1 MEYQRTIRNRQ
12 IERAKK
18 LLQLKDP
25 EEIKKGPNDVHR
37 FLKRIAKG
45 KGGEEAK
52 VQYALDLEKIAEEE
66 KYDGYYAVATNLQD
80 DAKTILNIAQQRYK
94 IEDCFRVMKT
104 HFNGRPIYHRKPERI
119 RAHFLICY
127 TALLIYRLLE
137 CRLEDQNTHV
147 TTDQLIKTLKNMN
160 VVNVHD
166 LYYIAV
172 YQGSNTLT
180 ALEKDM
186 PLLLDR
192 KYYQPK
198 DLTKIIKKIIESL
211 IPYNILN

>member
-1 MEYQRTIRNRQ
+1 M
-12 IERAKK
+12 
-18 LLQLKDP
+18 
-25 EEIKKGPNDVHR
+25 
-37 FLKRIAKG
+37 
-45 KGGEEAK
+45 
-52 VQYALDLEKIAEEE
+52 
-66 KYDGYYAVATNLQD
+66 
-80 DAKTILNIAQQRYK
+80 
-94 IEDCFRVMKT
+94 
-104 HFNGRPIYHRKPERI
+104 
-119 RAHFLICY
+119 
-127 TALLIYRLLE
+127 
-137 CRLEDQNTHV
+137 EDQNTHV

-198 DLTKIIKKIIESL
+198 DLTKIIKKL
-211 IPYNILN
+211 LKA

>member
-1 MEYQRTIRNRQ
+1 M
-12 IERAKK
+12 
-18 LLQLKDP
+18 
-25 EEIKKGPNDVHR
+25 
-37 FLKRIAKG
+37 
-45 KGGEEAK
+45 
-52 VQYALDLEKIAEEE
+52 
-66 KYDGYYAVATNLQD
+66 
-80 DAKTILNIAQQRYK
+80 NIAQQRYK

-198 DLTKIIKKIIESL
+198 DLTKIIKKL
-211 IPYNILN
+211 LKA